1 MIDKGIWN
9 VKRNKLNKRKSALCL
24 WLSLV
29 LCAVMAG
36 CELPLTVVGNIPDP
50 ENTVS
55 DFFDG
60 VCEGDFKKADA
71 CLSGSSIAM
80 KAEPTDIF
88 SYRLMNCLQ
97 DSYSYQLTG
106 EMAVGELDAEQDVM
120 FTYLDFDLL
129 SEDLRSECSR
139 IGKKYIKTQDEAH
152 TQTIDG
158 KCTLTDEGAQ
168 AVAVEALDGLMAE
181 PYPYYSV
188 ATFHIRLRYQ
198 GQSWKIIMTDE
209 LFQAIAG
216 KYAA

>member
-1 MIDKGIWN
+1 MNPGKK
-9 VKRNKLNKRKSALCL
+9 VKKIKSALCL
-24 WLSLV
+24 GLSLV
-29 LCAVMAG
+29 LCAMLTG

-71 CLSGSSIAM
+71 CLNGSSIAM
-80 KAEPTDIF
+80 KAEPTDLF
-88 SYRLMNCLQ
+88 SFKLMNYLQ
-97 DSYSYQLTG
+97 DSYSYQLASDM
-106 EMAVGELDAEQDVM
+106 EKGELEANQDVM

-129 SEDLRSECSR
+129 SEDLRGECSR
-139 IGKKYIKTQDEAH
+139 IGKKYIKMQDEAY
-152 TQTIDG
+152 TEMIDG
-158 KCTLTDEGAQ
+158 KCTLTGEGAQ
-168 AVAVEALDGLMAE
+168 SVAVEALDGLMTE

-188 ATFHIRLRYQ
+188 TTFHIRLKYQ